1 LFLFSGKKKEETN
14 NRISIGSDS
23 RIAAKI
29 DLDPFPTILY
39 FQTRETVLMMTFADD
54 RTSDESSILPTEGL
68 RPRPVAF
75 AFVLVSRRRDLKY
88 ET

>member
-1 LFLFSGKKKEETN
+1 MT
-14 NRISIGSDS
+14 
-23 RIAAKI
+23 
-29 DLDPFPTILY
+29 
-39 FQTRETVLMMTFADD
+39 TFADD

>member
-1 LFLFSGKKKEETN
+1 MT
-14 NRISIGSDS
+14 
-23 RIAAKI
+23 
-29 DLDPFPTILY
+29 
-39 FQTRETVLMMTFADD
+39 TFADD
-54 RTSDESSILPTEGL
+54 RTSDESSILPPEGL

>member
-1 LFLFSGKKKEETN
+1 MT
-14 NRISIGSDS
+14 
-23 RIAAKI
+23 
-29 DLDPFPTILY
+29 
-39 FQTRETVLMMTFADD
+39 TFADD
-54 RTSDESSILPTEGL
+54 RTSESSILPTEGL